1 MMNTRL
7 TPYSCILLAATML
20 SASVAAQEVPV
31 PSANAA
37 AAIAD
42 SNPNFLATVIEKF
55 SPESRKEFAAML
67 SSDWQDRPEWAEMMI
82 TMLAGAEMGPGA
94 GWYQPSQK
102 KHDWEWFYAKFDIN
116 QDGHIARDELSIDAP
131 YAELLFPRLDRDND
145 GQLQSAD
152 FDYFSRQQPTPPQM
166 LSQLLSSVLDV
177 DSNGRISPEELQ
189 SLLKRADKDKTGFLT
204 GEDLYGEFSRAFSAQ
219 NAGGDDMPGPEKMLS
234 MFFRGEL
241 GVWEAGPKLGDEAP
255 DFTLPTH
262 DGSQTITLSA
272 SRGKPVILI
281 FGSFT

>member
-1 MMNTRL
+1 M
-7 TPYSCILLAATML
+7 LLVATIL
-20 SASVAAQEVPV
+20 SATLAGQEVLV
-31 PSANAA
+31 PSANEA
-37 AAIAD
+37 AAIVD
-42 SNPNFLATVIEKF
+42 SNPNFLATLIEKLA
-55 SPESRKEFAAML
+55 PASRKDLAEML
-67 SSDWQDRPEWAEMMI
+67 ASDWKDRPEWAEMLI
-82 TMLAGAEMGPGA
+82 TMLAGQEMGPGA
-94 GWYQPSQK
+94 GWYQRSQK

-116 QDGHIARDELSIDAP
+116 QDGHVARDELSIDAP

-145 GQLQSAD
+145 GRLLSAD
-152 FDYFSRQQPTPPQM
+152 FDYLGRQQPTPPQM
-166 LSQLLSSVLDV
+166 LSQFLSSVLDA

-189 SLLKRADKDKTGFLT
+189 SLLTRADKDKTGFLT
-204 GEDLYGEFSRAFSAQ
+204 GEDLYGEFSRAFS
-219 NAGGDDMPGPEKMLS
+219 NAGGDDMPSPDEMLS

-241 GVWEAGPKLGDEAP
+241 GVWDAGPKLGDEAP